1 MDLSEVN
8 SNWIELTNERSNERT
23 NGRKNVHKTATRIIG
38 RECFASTL
46 LFIQRSYSNWSGCL
60 LMATYFHSIWYVDIR
75 LLCASH
81 IFFIRLSLAN
91 SFYLNP
97 NELNGKRAHAK
108 PFSMTALALHLLRN
122 AYIRLGVCTVHS
134 LSSIIMFVVS
144 RSERASEQDR
154 EKARK
159 MTESLYYIVISACSG
174 RLCVC
179 MCLCLW
185 LSCSRVRTIWRA
197 ASDAVAVAA
206 ARSLRVYVISPSP
219 FRWMLWVACSRFFYF
234 RNHKITATNTTQSV
248 EAHEL

>member
-1 MDLSEVN
+1 
-8 SNWIELTNERSNERT
+8 
-23 NGRKNVHKTATRIIG
+23 
-38 RECFASTL
+38 
-46 LFIQRSYSNWSGCL
+46 
-60 LMATYFHSIWYVDIR
+60 MATYFHSIWYVDIR

-122 AYIRLGVCTVHS
+122 AYIRLGVCTVHL

-144 RSERASEQDR
+144 RNERATEQDR
-154 EKARK
+154 ARARK

-206 ARSLRVYVISPSP
+206 ARSLRVCVISPSP